1 LINFLNEVKKRLSNT
16 GDTFGKNM
24 TNSGFHFEPLYY
36 GDRLYIVNRSGYVG
50 VVTLWSRIDFVRRQF
65 ELAGID
71 LSPDTSPIAVFGN
84 LYGNG
89 LRELLRN
96 LLYNPQIRV
105 LLVCGRNR
113 SGSREELINFFVKG
127 VEPCEDTKIQYRCD
141 FKKVKPVRIAG
152 TKRIIDNL
160 VTPSDFAVSP
170 KIFVFGDLK
179 DRSDMEKIGKLFSGE
194 ITCYRG
200 TSQEAQRV
208 NIPLPEVE
216 FDYFPSNPRSHV
228 IVCERPLEAWKEIIF
243 RICRFGR
250 PVQLLKGERIEL
262 QNLKVVVEHP
272 EEEDEGLLRKYNFD
286 PDFLKRYQKDILSGH
301 IEPDETYNYGHRIR
315 KYFGVD
321 SFEVCIQ
328 RLKKDSEDR
337 KCYVALWD
345 TGRDLAS
352 KHGHPCLVS
361 LFFRKFDEKLTLSAT
376 FRTHNALD
384 AWLVNM
390 YGLIAILK
398 QVAQEVGMESGAITV
413 YSHSITIDKR
423 ELDRAKEI
431 AQEKKYRLV
440 EDPQGYFRITLDK
453 DTIVVEHCVEDIVL
467 KTYRG
472 KKASRLQHEI
482 TRDCAISDVGH
493 AIYLG
498 RQLQKAEECLKSGR
512 PFVQE

>member
-1 LINFLNEVKKRLSNT
+1 
-16 GDTFGKNM
+16 M
-24 TNSGFHFEPLYY
+24 
-36 GDRLYIVNRSGYVG
+36 
-50 VVTLWSRIDFVRRQF
+50 
-65 ELAGID
+65 
-71 LSPDTSPIAVFGN
+71 
-84 LYGNG
+84 
-89 LRELLRN
+89 
-96 LLYNPQIRV
+96 
-105 LLVCGRNR
+105 
-113 SGSREELINFFVKG
+113 
-127 VEPCEDTKIQYRCD
+127 
-141 FKKVKPVRIAG
+141 
-152 TKRIIDNL
+152 
-160 VTPSDFAVSP
+160 
-170 KIFVFGDLK
+170 
-179 DRSDMEKIGKLFSGE
+179 
-194 ITCYRG
+194 
-200 TSQEAQRV
+200 
-208 NIPLPEVE
+208 
-216 FDYFPSNPRSHV
+216 
-228 IVCERPLEAWKEIIF
+228 IVCERPIEAWEEIIF

-301 IEPDETYNYGHRIR
+301 IDPDETYNYGHRIR

-321 SFEVCIQ
+321 SFKVCIQ